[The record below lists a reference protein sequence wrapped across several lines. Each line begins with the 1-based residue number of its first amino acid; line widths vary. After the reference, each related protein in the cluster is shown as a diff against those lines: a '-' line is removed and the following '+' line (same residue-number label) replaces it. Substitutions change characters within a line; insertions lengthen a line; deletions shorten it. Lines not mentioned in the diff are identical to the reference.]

1 MFLSFANS
9 GMFSLARLM
18 LAGLFCVSLSA
29 TALGHGDRWPRCRGA
44 DPDARIA
51 GCTEIIA
58 QESWET
64 KRNQIAAYINRSGG
78 YRAKGD
84 LDRAIA
90 DLDKA
95 LQLNAKS
102 HRALTERASIYH
114 AKGDL
119 DRAIADYNRVLRL
132 DKNLAAAYGGRAR
145 AYLGKGELD
154 KALADFGEAAR
165 LDPQSASLYLDRA
178 AIYLAKSNLD
188 QAIADYDK
196 AIERDPKLAV
206 AHNNRGLAFS
216 AKGELDKAL
225 ADFDVALR
233 LDPKFADAFL
243 NRANV
248 FREKHDLERARQDFQ
263 AALRLDPKLASAKE
277 ALDDV
282 IRLIAKSTAPPTPT
296 APMAPTTPKSGHA
309 EGELISHSLPLI
321 TTVATAFGLA
331 LVLGFLAVR
340 IKLPALVGYLLAG
353 VLIGPFTPGFV
364 GDAEIARE
372 LAEIGVMLLMF
383 GVGLH
388 FSLDDL
394 LEVQKIALPGAVLQ
408 IAVATALGAGVAITW
423 GWGLGGSLVFGL
435 ALSVASTV
443 VLLRA
448 LEAHGA
454 LESMN
459 GRIAVGW
466 LVVEDL
472 VMVLVLV
479 LLPPLAGWLGG
490 NTPSRDESLWKTL
503 GVTLAEVST
512 FIVLMLVVGRQVFP
526 KLLWAVARTGSRE
539 LFTLC
544 VVAAAVSIAYAAAK
558 LFGVSF
564 ALGAFFAG
572 AVMRESEFS
581 HRAAEELLPLRDA
594 FAVLF
599 FVSVGMLF
607 NPMVLVEQPLRSL
620 AVVGIIVIG
629 KSIAAAALVL
639 AFRYPLTTALTVAAS
654 LAQIGEFSFILA
666 GLGVGLGLLP
676 VEGQSLI
683 LAGAMI
689 SIAINPLLFAAAEP
703 LLAWIRSRSALTRRF
718 ERPVDRLAELPTAT
732 DEKYLSGQVVLVGY
746 GRVGRRIGECLAERD
761 IPFVVAEQNRE
772 LVERLRT
779 LRIAAVLG
787 DASDPA
793 VLIQAHI
800 ARASIL
806 VVATPDTF
814 NVRQMLKIARTLNP
828 RIETVVRTHNE
839 EEAMLLEQ
847 EEASAVFFVED
858 ELAKGMSHHVLERY
872 GKAFREAH
880 A

>member
-1 MFLSFANS
+1 M
-9 GMFSLARLM
+9 
-18 LAGLFCVSLSA
+18 
-29 TALGHGDRWPRCRGA
+29 
-44 DPDARIA
+44 
-51 GCTEIIA
+51 
-58 QESWET
+58 
-64 KRNQIAAYINRSGG
+64 
-78 YRAKGD
+78 
-84 LDRAIA
+84 
-90 DLDKA
+90 
-95 LQLNAKS
+95 
-102 HRALTERASIYH
+102 
-114 AKGDL
+114 
-119 DRAIADYNRVLRL
+119 
-132 DKNLAAAYGGRAR
+132 
-145 AYLGKGELD
+145 
-154 KALADFGEAAR
+154 
-165 LDPQSASLYLDRA
+165 
-178 AIYLAKSNLD
+178 
-188 QAIADYDK
+188 
-196 AIERDPKLAV
+196 
-206 AHNNRGLAFS
+206 
-216 AKGELDKAL
+216 
-225 ADFDVALR
+225 
-233 LDPKFADAFL
+233 
-243 NRANV
+243 
-248 FREKHDLERARQDFQ
+248 
-263 AALRLDPKLASAKE
+263 
-277 ALDDV
+277 
-282 IRLIAKSTAPPTPT
+282 
-296 APMAPTTPKSGHA
+296 
-309 EGELISHSLPLI
+309 ISHSLPLI

-331 LVLGFLAVR
+331 LMLGFLAVR

-364 GDAEIARE
+364 GDADIARE

-408 IAVATALGAGVAITW
+408 IAVATTLGAGVAVTW

-448 LEAHGA
+448 LEARGG

-472 VMVLVLV
+472 AMVLVLV

-490 NTPSRDESLWKTL
+490 NAPDSKGESLWKTL

-512 FIVLMLVVGRQVFP
+512 FIGLMLVVGRQVFP
-526 KLLWAVARTGSRE
+526 KLLWEVARTGSRE

-544 VVAAAVSIAYAAAK
+544 VVAAAVSIAYLAAK

-581 HRAAEELLPLRDA
+581 HRAAEESLPLRDA

-639 AFRYPLTTALTVAAS
+639 AFRYPLTTALTVSAS

-666 GLGVGLGLLP
+666 GLGVSLGLLP

-689 SIAINPLLFAAAEP
+689 SIAINPLLFAAVEP
-703 LLAWIRSRSALTRRF
+703 LLVWIRSRSVLTRRF

-732 DEKYLSGQVVLVGY
+732 DEKYLDVVLVGY
-746 GRVGRRIGECLAERD
+746 GRVGRRIGESFAERD
-761 IPFVVAEQNRE
+761 VPFVVAEQNRE
-772 LVERLRT
+772 IVERLRT
-779 LRIAAVLG
+779 LRIAAILG

-839 EEAMLLEQ
+839 EEAMLLAQ

-858 ELAKGMSHHVLERY
+858 ELAKGMSRHVLERY
-872 GKAFREAH
+872 GKAFRETH
-880 A
+880 V